1 MIVTLTAS
9 QSKIII
15 AGGTGFLGQLLSQS
29 FLSDGHEVILFSRCH
44 STEATV
50 GRAVFW
56 DAENLDEW
64 VNELDGA
71 NLLINL
77 TGKSID
83 CRHTKANREEILD
96 YAKEFEWSRIVD
108 EYYVP
113 AMNKIIERY

>member
-1 MIVTLTAS
+1 VTLTAS

-44 STEATV
+44 STEATF

-64 VNELDGA
+64 VEELDGA

-83 CRHTKANREEILD
+83 CRHTKANREKLPLVEQFSGMPKI
-96 YAKEFEWSRIVD
+96 W
-108 EYYVP
+108 
-113 AMNKIIERY
+113 MNGLRNWMEQIC